1 MLCATR
7 LGWMAWT
14 AVALCW
20 SPCRAADV
28 EPTAADREFAAALA
42 ALPEDQARATLAAAD
57 RSRITEGLCRALYQ
71 TVKPSADRHHD
82 LNRSLAVDRLGI
94 ECSRMGGFLIREG
107 AGLYNAS
114 TILNNL
120 GRYFEAS
127 DSFAR
132 ALEVYQRAG
141 AEPARIAAVYTNW
154 GVCLQRLGNSSAAFE
169 KFRISGDLHRKLG
182 DEVSVARVLNN
193 LGRIY
198 TDSGDYRRAMQSFEQ
213 SLEIAVRRKE
223 TVGQG
228 YVLNNMAAVAE
239 LQEDYD
245 LAASYVLQSVKLK
258 EAAASKEDL
267 ATSLVNLA
275 SVYHH
280 GGKDR
285 DAEEVLRRA
294 IGILAE
300 AGIKPQ
306 EANAWA
312 VMGRLDF
319 DLRRYAAAFE
329 DLKKSAQLYHET
341 GEPSGEAGALGD
353 TARCLLERGDTAAAL
368 EMANR
373 ARDLARG
380 MGATPQL
387 RAPGFVAGRIY
398 RMAKRDT
405 EARAALGEAIEAT
418 EQMRENV
425 AGGEAE
431 REAFLAGNAAPYL
444 EMTALEAAEGH
455 WAAALTMA
463 ERSKGRVLLDLLGG
477 RERRAPMT
485 SVPDA
490 RETQLRGELATL
502 GAQFRLASAETA
514 PDAAK
519 LRALRAQMDGI
530 YAKLADFRLAFDLAH
545 PELSVRRGDVQ
556 PVGWPGAAQLAGDA
570 KTAIL
575 DYAVTPGGIYV
586 FAITR
591 GHPLV
596 ARRLRAG
603 DLKNDIR
610 TFREKLA
617 TRDPEFPDAARRLY
631 QILVAPVRGEL
642 AAKTN
647 LIVAPDGDLW
657 QVPFQVLRT
666 PEGRYLIEDLAVSY
680 APSLSVLAALR
691 RAAHP
696 VESGNLKLA
705 VFGNPTGDWPE
716 AENEARRLVAL
727 YGAGSR
733 MWLGAEAGE
742 EEFRQHAGSYDVI
755 QVAAH
760 GVFDPAHPQRSH
772 IVFHPPQAKGA
783 EDGWL
788 EAAEIRE
795 LDLPAALVVLS
806 GCETGRGHFEE
817 GEGAVGLAW
826 AFEAA
831 GSRAVLASQWR
842 VESASTTELM
852 ARFHSAWRN
861 GSNKAR
867 ALREAVLEVAR
878 QERLRHPF
886 YWAGFQL
893 FGDGY

>member
-1 MLCATR
+1 MRATR
-7 LGWMAWT
+7 RGWMMWL

-20 SPCRAADV
+20 SRCWAAADV

-42 ALPEDQARATLAAAD
+42 ALPDDQARARLAAAD
-57 RSRITEGLCRALYQ
+57 RSQITEGLCRALYLA
-71 TVKPSADRHHD
+71 VKPSADRNHD
-82 LNRSLAVDRLGI
+82 LARSLAVNRLGI
-94 ECSRMGGFLIREG
+94 ECSRVGGFLIREG
-107 AGLYNAS
+107 AGFYNS
-114 TILNNL
+114 GGILNHL
-120 GRYFEAS
+120 GRYTEAAE
-127 DSFAR
+127 SFAR

-141 AEPARIAAVYTNW
+141 AGLDRIAAVYTNW
-154 GVCLQRLGNSSAAFE
+154 GVSLQHLGNSSAAFD
-169 KFRISGDLHRKLG
+169 KLRISEDLHRKLG

-193 LGRIY
+193 VGMIY
-198 TDSGDYRRAMQSFEQ
+198 TNLGDYRRAMQSFEQ

-239 LQEDYD
+239 LEEDYD
-245 LAASYVLQSVKLK
+245 LAASYVLRSVKLK

-275 SVYHH
+275 NVYHH

-285 DAEEVLRRA
+285 EAEEVLRRA
-294 IGILAE
+294 IGILTE

-306 EANAWA
+306 EADAWG

-319 DLRRYAAAFE
+319 ARKRYAAAFE
-329 DLKKSAQLYHET
+329 DLKKSAQLYHEC
-341 GEPSGEAGALGD
+341 GEPSGEAGILGD

-380 MGATPQL
+380 VGATPQL
-387 RAPGFVAGRIY
+387 PTPAFVAGRIY
-398 RMAKRDT
+398 RIAKRDA

-431 REAFLAGNAAPYL
+431 REAFLAGNAAPYR
-444 EMTALEAAEGH
+444 EMTALEAEEGH
-455 WAAALTMA
+455 WAAALTMS

-477 RERRAPMT
+477 RERPAPAT
-485 SVPDA
+485 NAEDA

-502 GAQFRLASAETA
+502 GAQFRLASAEAA
-514 PDAAK
+514 PDAAR
-519 LRALRAQMDGI
+519 LRALRARMNGV
-530 YAKLADFRLAFDLAH
+530 YAKLADVRVAFDVAH

-556 PVGWPGAAQLAGDA
+556 PVGWPAAAELAADA
-570 KTAIL
+570 HTAIL
-575 DYAVTPGGIYV
+575 DYAVTPGGTYV

-596 ARRLRAG
+596 ARRLQAA
-603 DLKNDIR
+603 DLRNEIR

-617 TRDPEFPDAARRLY
+617 TRDPGFPDAASRLFHL
-631 QILVAPVRGEL
+631 LVAPVRSEL
-642 AAKTN
+642 AGKTR

-657 QVPFQVLRT
+657 YLPFQALRT
-666 PEGRYLIEDLAVSY
+666 PDKRYLIEDMALSY
-680 APSLSVLAALR
+680 TPSLSVLAALR
-691 RAAHP
+691 RSRRAAGGAN
-696 VESGNLKLA
+696 SKLA
-705 VFGNPTGDWPE
+705 VFANPTGDWPE
-716 AENEARRLVAL
+716 AEHEARKLIAL

-742 EEFRQHAGSYDVI
+742 EDFRRHAGNYDVV

-760 GVFDPAHPQRSH
+760 GVFDAAHPQRSH
-772 IVFHPPQAKGA
+772 LVFHAPREKGA

-788 EAAEIRE
+788 EASEIRE
-795 LDLPAALVVLS
+795 LNVPAALVVLS
-806 GCETGRGHFEE
+806 GCETGRGNFEE

-826 AFEAA
+826 AFLAA
-831 GSRAVLASQWR
+831 GSRAVLATQWR
-842 VESASTTELM
+842 VEARSTTELL
-852 ARFHSAWRN
+852 ARFHAAWRT
-861 GSNKAR
+861 GSGKAP
-867 ALREAVLEVAR
+867 ALRQAALAL
-878 QERLRHPF
+878 LRGENFQHPF

-893 FGDGY
+893 FGD